1 MHQHYIED
9 KDSFVPVED
18 VVETFRKHFGQ
29 QKDVAILIGRLVSST
44 FKGVK
49 KERIRQKGNW
59 SQRLHVYKGMA
70 TRSCVLIPAN
80 LQSISKYIPE
90 DFFLIRSSSTSAVYG
105 RDTSLICN
113 GFKVLM
119 EVMIHEDGSIQ
130 ISVGNKIK
138 TLKDLDKIDLNSLK
152 VNSFFCLL
160 KSFRF
165 CEGVDAKLTSKEN
178 KENIILQTNAHH
190 NCTAYSPQCI
200 KVLPLNSKRETSHV
214 ITVKV
219 CDTRI
224 LMNCP

>member
-90 DFFLIRSSSTSAVYG
+90 DFFPNTEFIHLSCLWKRHLA
-105 RDTSLICN
+105 DLQWFQSL
-113 GFKVLM
+113 
-119 EVMIHEDGSIQ
+119 DG
-130 ISVGNKIK
+130 G
-138 TLKDLDKIDLNSLK
+138 DD
-152 VNSFFCLL
+152 
-160 KSFRF
+160 
-165 CEGVDAKLTSKEN
+165 
-178 KENIILQTNAHH
+178 
-190 NCTAYSPQCI
+190 P
-200 KVLPLNSKRETSHV
+200 
-214 ITVKV
+214 
-219 CDTRI
+219 
-224 LMNCP
+224 